1 MELKTEIITVKM
13 ELCLLMTEINIDYNG
28 NKLILCEKLP
38 QF

>member
-1 MELKTEIITVKM
+1 MELKTEIITVNGIM
-13 ELCLLMTEINIDYNG
+13 SVMTEINIDYNG